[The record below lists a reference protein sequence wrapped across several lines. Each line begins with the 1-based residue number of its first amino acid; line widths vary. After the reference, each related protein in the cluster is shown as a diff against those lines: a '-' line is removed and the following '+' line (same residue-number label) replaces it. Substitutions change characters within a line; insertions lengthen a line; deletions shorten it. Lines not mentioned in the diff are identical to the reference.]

1 MSDRA
6 AATFGG
12 DVLRVG
18 AFSERNCDRGAFVCE
33 PVLDGHRPDRQV
45 VTVDD
50 KISDEFSGLTSALLR
65 NPLWRRQISPLSES
79 TVLQRPA
86 GSGPG
91 HGLARREAAVGTNS
105 GTASASIIWRWR
117 SGRRLR

>member
-1 MSDRA
+1 MRSETLMSDRA

-65 NPLWRRQISPLSES
+65 NAVIAHRGADFLVPHES
-79 TVLQRPA
+79 HED
-86 GSGPG
+86 SGATP
-91 HGLARREAAVGTNS
+91 
-105 GTASASIIWRWR
+105 ASAWRWA
-117 SGRRLR
+117 